1 MFKKILLGILATL
14 IVVTGLI
21 LFKTFRYGK
30 DMPVQTASGHG
41 NMPDSAV
48 AHLQKAITHK
58 TISWGGNRAADTSEF
73 MAFKNFLVRTYPL
86 VHSRLSLQ
94 EFGGFTYLYKWE
106 GKNSSLPPYVLMAHY
121 DVVPVEEAALSKWT
135 CQPFGGELKDDK
147 VWGRGA
153 VDDKASVIAML
164 EAVEKLLQENFT
176 PDRTVYVSLGHNEE
190 IGGIGGAEEVA
201 KWFRQNNIKP
211 ALVLD
216 EGGMITK
223 TMKYTDRPVALIST
237 AEKGYM
243 SFELKVELAGG
254 HSSQPKQETAIDVLN
269 KALVNLRKL
278 QMPVH
283 FTEPVEEMFL
293 RLGKQIPFK
302 ERMAFANRWL
312 FEKMIAKAAES
323 DGQQNAL
330 FHTTLVPTLINAGIK
345 DNVIPSVATAIVN
358 CRLLPSETL
367 DNVEAFMK
375 KQMADDRVAIRRLN
389 EEFYNAPA
397 ITSFTGKGFQHVEGL
412 VYKTVKDVLPVPFQ
426 LMGTTD
432 SRHFQDIS
440 EAVIR
445 FTPFTDVKGYHGI
458 DEHIELADFRQMI
471 FFYTLFLK
479 EAR

>member
-1 MFKKILLGILATL
+1 MFKKILLGILAIL
-14 IVVTGLI
+14 IVVIGII
-21 LFKTFRYGK
+21 LFKTFRFGK
-30 DMPVQTASGHG
+30 DMPVQTVTEHG
-41 NMPDSAV
+41 RMPDSAV

-58 TISWGGNRAADTSEF
+58 TISWGGNRPTDTSEF

-94 EFGGFTYLYKWE
+94 EFGGFTNLYKWE

-135 CQPFGGELKDDK
+135 CRPFGGELKDDK

-153 VDDKASVIAML
+153 VDDKASVIAIL

-190 IGGIGGAEEVA
+190 IGGIGGAGEVA

-243 SFELKVELAGG
+243 SFELKVEQAGG

-293 RLGKQIPFK
+293 RLGKQMPFK

-330 FHTTLVPTLINAGIK
+330 FHTTLVPTLISAGIK

-358 CRLLPSETL
+358 CRLLPGETL

-375 KQMADDRVAIRRLN
+375 KQMADERVAIRRLN
-389 EEFYNAPA
+389 DEFYNAPT
-397 ITSFTGKGFQHVEGL
+397 ITSFTGKGFQHVEAL

-479 EAR
+479 EAS